1 MSREEKDKKLIK
13 LEEKNSENLFVQ
25 QNKKINENYYLIIII
40 IEY

>member
-1 MSREEKDKKLIK
+1 MNREEKDKKLIK

>member
-1 MSREEKDKKLIK
+1 MNREEKDKKLIK

-25 QNKKINENYYLIIII
+25 QNKKINENHYLIIII